1 MRVFQEKLFVATRFR
16 NSIVNININSN
27 WLREIA
33 ESASKLVSIVLN
45 ELKGTTRNEQ
55 HNFVT
60 RKSSFQS
67 FVPWPWSVYVLFRI
81 YADWHK
87 VWLLLRKNIV
97 KRNIREWQEQ
107 RSCNRRTVSIV
118 LHIGKNITYVLLWQD
133 HCIIIVCCTLY
144 DDDVHCHCQASF
156 ISINNKKCAT

>member
-97 KRNIREWQEQ
+97 KRNIRNDRNKGLATEGLSL
-107 RSCNRRTVSIV
+107 SCYTLEKI
-118 LHIGKNITYVLLWQD
+118 LHMSFCGK
-133 HCIIIVCCTLY
+133 IIV
-144 DDDVHCHCQASF
+144 
-156 ISINNKKCAT
+156 